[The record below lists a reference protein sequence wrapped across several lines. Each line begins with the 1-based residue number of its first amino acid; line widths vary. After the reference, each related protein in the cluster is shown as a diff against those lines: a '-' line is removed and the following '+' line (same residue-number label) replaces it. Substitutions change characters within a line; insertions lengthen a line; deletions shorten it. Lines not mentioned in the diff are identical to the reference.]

1 MVITVVGLGLIGGSL
16 SIALKERGFA
26 SRIIGV
32 DNNCEH
38 CKIALEK
45 GIADELA
52 SLEEGIEKADLII
65 LATPADIALVML
77 PRILDL
83 CRSRVVTD
91 VCSTKG
97 SIASEVY
104 SHQNRKQ
111 YVASHPMAGTEFS
124 GPKSAFSGLFE
135 NKTTIIC
142 DKNLSGKQ
150 ALKIVTNMYKTLNM
164 KIVNMSAYEHDM
176 HAAYVSHISHI
187 SSFVLSITVLEKE
200 MDEKKIFELAGGGF
214 ESTVRLAK
222 SSANMW
228 VPIFCQ
234 NKENIR
240 TVLKTYIEKLC
251 EFDSLIAGGNYEQL
265 HTLISEANKIE
276 KILKK

>member
-16 SIALKERGFA
+16 SLDLKEKGFA
-26 SRIIGV
+26 SQIIGV
-32 DNNCEH
+32 DNNREH
-38 CKIALEK
+38 CKIALKK
-45 GIADELA
+45 GIADEIA
-52 SLEEGIEKADLII
+52 SLEEGVEKADLII
-65 LATPADIALVML
+65 LATPADITFVLL

-83 CRSRVVTD
+83 CRDRVVTD

-97 SIASEVY
+97 SIAYEVCN
-104 SHQNRKQ
+104 HKNRKQ

-142 DKNLSGKQ
+142 DKNLSGNQ
-150 ALKIVTNMYKTLNM
+150 ALKIVVDMYKVLNM
-164 KIVNMSAYEHDM
+164 KIINMSAYEHDI

-187 SSFVLSITVLEKE
+187 SSFVLSLTVLEKE

-222 SSANMW
+222 SSASMW

-234 NKENIR
+234 NRENICI
-240 TVLKTYIEKLC
+240 VLKTYIEKLC
-251 EFDSLIAGGNYEQL
+251 EFQSLITGGNYEQL
-265 HTLISEANKIE
+265 HTLITDANKIE